1 MKKMG
6 EREPK
11 VVAIT
16 AAMADGTGL
25 KRFSNVYPS
34 RFFDVGIA
42 EGHAVTFAAGLAKA
56 GLKPIFAVYSSF
68 LQRGYDQILH
78 DVCIQN
84 LPVIFAIDRAGLV
97 GSDGETHQG
106 IFDISYLSNIPNM
119 TVLAPKNKWELSD
132 MMKFAVAFD
141 GPIAIRYPRGEAYD
155 GLKEFRAPIQL
166 GKSEMIYEEE
176 KIAIL
181 ALGSMVKEA
190 KKVHELLKQEGISS
204 TVINARFAM
213 PFDKEQ
219 IDGLEKNHQLLVT
232 LEENVYSGGF
242 GEHVSSYVK
251 ENELD
256 LDVMSVAIMDE
267 YVEQGNVEILKK
279 KLGLDAESIVKRIKN
294 KMNGK

>member
-1 MKKMG
+1 
-6 EREPK
+6 
-11 VVAIT
+11 
-16 AAMADGTGL
+16 
-25 KRFSNVYPS
+25 
-34 RFFDVGIA
+34 
-42 EGHAVTFAAGLAKA
+42 
-56 GLKPIFAVYSSF
+56 
-68 LQRGYDQILH
+68 
-78 DVCIQN
+78 
-84 LPVIFAIDRAGLV
+84 
-97 GSDGETHQG
+97 
-106 IFDISYLSNIPNM
+106 
-119 TVLAPKNKWELSD
+119 
-132 MMKFAVAFD
+132 
-141 GPIAIRYPRGEAYD
+141 
-155 GLKEFRAPIQL
+155 
-166 GKSEMIYEEE
+166 
-176 KIAIL
+176 
-181 ALGSMVKEA
+181 MVKEA

-279 KLGLDAESIVKRIKN
+279 KLGLDAESIVKRIKK